1 MFIHKNKKQKAVE
14 QDFVQAGLCFLTFG
28 YNGKKYTFQIS
39 HLSHY
44 TYTQSTQS
52 KKTYTLIT
60 LSALFVQNIFLRQ
73 KIEFILLK
81 TM

>member
-39 HLSHY
+39 LLLHY
-44 TYTQSTQS
+44 KYIVIFVDMFVR
-52 KKTYTLIT
+52 LI
-60 LSALFVQNIFLRQ
+60 SID
-73 KIEFILLK
+73 
-81 TM
+81 